1 MKQRDSLQWE
11 CWDGR
16 QTGCPPGRLQA
27 VSTGPRSPHR
37 AERQETESQIR
48 DSQQSQSRWRKAA
61 PWEAGAGAAS
71 AHTGAATR
79 SCFQAQAGVEGRSR
93 AASTYTGAVTRSCF
107 QAQAGVGGM
116 SRAARAHTGAVT
128 RSRRSRGC
136 QRSQRSGDQVL
147 LPGPGWWGYSHP
159 LSPRWHAG
167 DLLPPVSSRGCPSV
181 CVCVL
186 ISSCKDT
193 GHTGSGPT
201 LYEPVLTKSLPQ
213 KPLSPNSI
221 TF

>member
-27 VSTGPRSPHR
+27 VSAGPQSPHR
-37 AERQETESQIR
+37 AEKQETGVPDQGFPAKPEPLEESSSLGGR
-48 DSQQSQSRWRKAA
+48 SRAA
-61 PWEAGAGAAS
+61 STHTGAATRSCFQAQAGVGGRSRAAS

-79 SCFQAQAGVEGRSR
+79 SCFQAQAGVGGRSR
-93 AASTYTGAVTRSCF
+93 AAS
-107 QAQAGVGGM
+107 
-116 SRAARAHTGAVT
+116 
-128 RSRRSRGC
+128 
-136 QRSQRSGDQVL
+136 
-147 LPGPGWWGYSHP
+147 WWGYSHP
-159 LSPRWHAG
+159 LSPCWHAS
-167 DLLPPVSSRGCPSV
+167 DLLPPVSSRGRPSV

-186 ISSCKDT
+186 ISSCKHT
-193 GHTGSGPT
+193 SHTGSGPT
-201 LYEPVLTKSLPQ
+201 LRESVLTKSLPQ

>member
-27 VSTGPRSPHR
+27 VSAGPRSPHR

-93 AASTYTGAVTRSCF
+93 AAS
-107 QAQAGVGGM
+107 
-116 SRAARAHTGAVT
+116 AHTGAVT
-128 RSRRSRGC
+128 RSCRSRGC

-159 LSPRWHAG
+159 LSARWHAG
-167 DLLPPVSSRGCPSV
+167 DLLPPVSSCGCPSV

-193 GHTGSGPT
+193 SHAGSGPT
-201 LYEPVLTKSLPQ
+201 LHEPVLTKSLPP

>member
-71 AHTGAATR
+71 AHTGAA
-79 SCFQAQAGVEGRSR
+79 
-93 AASTYTGAVTRSCF
+93 TRSCF

-186 ISSCKDT
+186 ISSCNDT
-193 GHTGSGPT
+193 SHTGSGPT